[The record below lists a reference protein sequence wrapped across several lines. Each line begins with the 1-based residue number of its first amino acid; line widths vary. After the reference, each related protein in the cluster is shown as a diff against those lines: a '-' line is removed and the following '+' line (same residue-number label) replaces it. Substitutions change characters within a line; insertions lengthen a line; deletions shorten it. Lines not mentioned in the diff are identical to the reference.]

1 MREEKLYN
9 VWDSDGRWLG
19 VTEYPGDY
27 PEVDYITKLIAPED
41 YPKPP
46 TPELTDAEKLEQLIA
61 AVKLEKEYDV
71 DANRTYEEFK
81 EKRNRLHELAERF
94 SK

>member
-1 MREEKLYN
+1 MREEKFYN
-9 VWDSDGRWLG
+9 VWDSEGRWIG
-19 VTEYPGDY
+19 VTECPNVFIN
-27 PEVDYITKLIAPED
+27 ECTVELIAPED